1 MAYLVTFD
9 SITLQNPEP
18 FDRNDNP
25 IANQT
30 ILLSGKRSVQMTT
43 ETALSIIFKCNTG
56 TYSNIT
62 DLEAKVGLQK
72 TLAINGTNFTK
83 CVISSFTKKE
93 WIPGEWAYEVGFV
106 QDTTA

>member
-9 SITLQNPEP
+9 SVELKNPEP
-18 FDRNDNP
+18 FDRNVNP

-43 ETALSIIFKCNTG
+43 ETALSIAFRCSTG
-56 TYSNIT
+56 TYSNIS

-72 TLAINGTNFTK
+72 TLAINGTNFMK

-93 WIPGEWAYEVGFV
+93 WIPGEWTYEVGFV
-106 QDTTA
+106 QDTTT

>member
-1 MAYLVTFD
+1 MVYLVTFD
-9 SITLQNPEP
+9 SVTLVNPEP
-18 FDRNDNP
+18 FDRNINP

-43 ETALSIIFKCNTG
+43 ETALSIIFKCSTE

-62 DLEAKVGLQK
+62 DLEAKIGLQK

-83 CVISSFTKKE
+83 CVISSFRKKE
-93 WIPGEWAYEVGFV
+93 WIPGKWTYEVAFI

>member
-1 MAYLVTFD
+1 MVYQVLFD
-9 SITLQNPEP
+9 SVELKNPEP
-18 FDRNDNP
+18 FDRNNNP

-43 ETALSIIFKCNTG
+43 ETALSITFRCSTE
-56 TYSNIT
+56 TYSDISN
-62 DLEAKVGLQK
+62 LGAKIGLQK

-83 CVISSFTKKE
+83 CVISSFRKKE
-93 WIPGEWAYEVGFV
+93 WIPGKWTYEVGFV